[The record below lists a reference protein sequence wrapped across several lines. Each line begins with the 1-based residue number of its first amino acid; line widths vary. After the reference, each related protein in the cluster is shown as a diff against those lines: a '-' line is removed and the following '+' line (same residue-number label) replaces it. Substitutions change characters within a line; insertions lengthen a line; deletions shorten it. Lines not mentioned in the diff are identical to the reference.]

1 MPFMS
6 KEKSRAVVPVV
17 NRQTK
22 RKIHYNLDIKW
33 FLDEDAVDRLLKKE
47 CNDTH
52 GKGDLVI

>member
-1 MPFMS
+1 MS

-33 FLDEDAVDRLLKKE
+33 FLDEDAVDRPLKKE

-52 GKGDLVI
+52 GKGDLVIW